1 MKVAETQV
9 GTRARGPAA
18 RARGQSARHGHIEGL
33 DGVRALA
40 IVAVLVYHLHPAALP
55 GGFLGVDIFFVV
67 SGFLITTLLLRE
79 IGTKNRIDLR
89 RFWLRRARRLL
100 PALVAVVLVSIPF
113 AWLAATDLLVSIG
126 RQALGA
132 LTFSNNWL
140 EIAAGTS
147 YFTSTAPQ
155 LFVNFWSLAVEEQ
168 FYLLWPVTL
177 AGLVAAVAD
186 PRRRALVT
194 LGAGA
199 VSAMLMAVL
208 YTPGEDATRV
218 YYGTDTHLFGLMIG
232 AALAFTWAAP
242 HGGILGARPWRRW
255 RGLVSLLALVGLAV
269 LMLTIRQPSTFTFRG
284 GILLASLLTAVLLAG
299 LLGPTGPVRALMRL
313 RPLEWLG
320 ERSYGIYLWH
330 WPIILVVDELVPTAY
345 DTWGYWG
352 VRGLALA
359 LTLGVAAL
367 SYRHLEQPVRI
378 LGFRG
383 AWRELWGALAGVVP
397 GRRTLAR
404 VVAAGGAA
412 AVALS
417 LAAIAVAPERSQT
430 QVQIEAA
437 QAALDASVD
446 AAQDAVEPPD

>member
-1 MKVAETQV
+1 MAEMRVAETQV
-9 GTRARGPAA
+9 GTRTRGPAA
-18 RARGQSARHGHIEGL
+18 RSRGQSARHGHIEGL

-40 IVAVLVYHLHPAALP
+40 IIAVLVYHLHPAALP

-67 SGFLITTLLLRE
+67 SGLLITTLLLRE
-79 IGTKNRIDLR
+79 IDAKNRIDVR

-100 PALVAVVLVSIPF
+100 PVLVAVVFVSIPF
-113 AWLAATDLLVSIG
+113 AWLASTDLLVSIG

-168 FYLLWPVTL
+168 FYLFWPVIL
-177 AGLVAAVAD
+177 AGLVAAVAV
-186 PRRRALVT
+186 PRRRALVV

-199 VSAMLMAVL
+199 VSATLMAVL
-208 YTPGEDATRV
+208 YTSGEDATRV

-284 GILLASLLTAVLLAG
+284 GILLASLLTAVVLAG
-299 LLGPTGPVRALMRL
+299 LLGPAGPV
-313 RPLEWLG
+313 
-320 ERSYGIYLWH
+320 
-330 WPIILVVDELVPTAY
+330 
-345 DTWGYWG
+345 
-352 VRGLALA
+352 
-359 LTLGVAAL
+359 
-367 SYRHLEQPVRI
+367 
-378 LGFRG
+378 
-383 AWRELWGALAGVVP
+383 
-397 GRRTLAR
+397 
-404 VVAAGGAA
+404 
-412 AVALS
+412 
-417 LAAIAVAPERSQT
+417 
-430 QVQIEAA
+430 
-437 QAALDASVD
+437 
-446 AAQDAVEPPD
+446 